1 MSRSPDEV
9 YYGYISS
16 NYEGALGPL
25 KPSKFCQVIL
35 LIGREKEDVTQ
46 RYFVRSWE
54 TLQYTKSI
62 FK

>member
-46 RYFVRSWE
+46 RYFVG
-54 TLQYTKSI
+54 
-62 FK
+62 